1 MNRQLNNVSSSIGRG
16 QQVKRLTK
24 DTNYKKVGKT
34 FQESLSPNEIKEKLE
49 DYTRVNDIDL
59 VPLNTHIRYFTEDKK
74 TGKKHFRLGGFLTK
88 LDKDYIVLSN
98 GQLSWSVQKKTSIF
112 FAKNSSNN
120 QNEKYDEK
128 IQSLIEENKRLKDT
142 LKQVKNS
149 VKKNHKV

>member
-1 MNRQLNNVSSSIGRG
+1 MNRQPVN
-16 QQVKRLTK
+16 RLTK

-49 DYTRVNDIDL
+49 NYKRVDDIDNIA
-59 VPLNTHIRYFTEDKK
+59 LNTHIRYFTNDKK

-98 GQLSWSVQKKTSIF
+98 GKLSWSVQNNTSIYFAKTS
-112 FAKNSSNN
+112 SN
-120 QNEKYDEK
+120 QNIVEKYDEK

-149 VKKNHKV
+149 VKKNHKI

>member
-1 MNRQLNNVSSSIGRG
+1 MNRQPVN
-16 QQVKRLTK
+16 RLTK

-49 DYTRVNDIDL
+49 NYKRVDNIDDIQ
-59 VPLNTHIRYFTEDKK
+59 LNTHIRYFTNDKK

-98 GQLSWSVQKKTSIF
+98 GQLSWSVQKNSSIF
-112 FAKNSSNN
+112 FAKISNN
-120 QNEKYDEK
+120 ISPKEIEKYDEK

>member
-1 MNRQLNNVSSSIGRG
+1 MNRQPVN
-16 QQVKRLTK
+16 RLTK
-24 DTNYKKVGKT
+24 DNNYKKVGKT

-49 DYTRVNDIDL
+49 NYKRVDDIEL
-59 VPLNTHIRYFTEDKK
+59 VPLNTHIRYFTNDKK

-98 GQLSWSVQKKTSIF
+98 GQLSWSVQKNTSIF
-112 FAKNSSNN
+112 FAKLSNTVSSKDI
-120 QNEKYDEK
+120 EKYDEK

>member
-1 MNRQLNNVSSSIGRG
+1 MNRQPVN
-16 QQVKRLTK
+16 RLTK

-49 DYTRVNDIDL
+49 NYKRVDDIDNIA
-59 VPLNTHIRYFTEDKK
+59 LNTHIRYFTNDKK

-98 GQLSWSVQKKTSIF
+98 GQLSWSVQKNSSIF
-112 FAKNSSNN
+112 FAKISNN
-120 QNEKYDEK
+120 ISPKEIEKYDEK

-149 VKKNHKV
+149 VKKNHKI